1 MLSPAPGTASVGAN
15 PSPRSTTRYVVAE
28 VNEIPPG
35 GRKIVDLDGISVGVF
50 HVNGAYYALLNW
62 CPHQGARLC
71 EGKLWSSL
79 ESSVPGEYVTS
90 RPDEII
96 ACIYHGWEFDLR
108 TGQSRCDPDRL
119 RVRAYD
125 VRVEPA
131 ATIDNAKPGDQLT
144 AQTFQVAQEGSYIV
158 VDLTRT
164 ATGAA
169 SIPEEATAAMS
180 SRQ

>member
-1 MLSPAPGTASVGAN
+1 MLPPTHT
-15 PSPRSTTRYVVAE
+15 PRSTTRYVVAE
-28 VNEIPPG
+28 ANEIPPG

-50 HVNGAYYALLNW
+50 HINGTYFALLNW

-79 ESSVPGEYVTS
+79 ESSVPGEYNTS
-90 RPDEII
+90 RQDEII

-108 TGQSRCDPDRL
+108 TGQSRCEPERL

-125 VRVEPA
+125 VRVE
-131 ATIDNAKPGDQLT
+131 PGDQLT

-164 ATGAA
+164 ATGATA
-169 SIPEEATAAMS
+169 SIPEEATTAMS